1 MQRDVDIKRKWNYNK
16 KIWEIKRTSILEKRR
31 GNNERRK
38 SEQFVRIGLQ
48 TNRLPFG
55 SAVLISTHWTYY
67 ISPIKFYSFLGKEIK
82 QEQPKKRKKETTKK
96 K

>member
-1 MQRDVDIKRKWNYNK
+1 MKEDMPKSISIKQASK
-16 KIWEIKRTSILEKRR
+16 EM
-31 GNNERRK
+31 GK

-67 ISPIKFYSFLGKEIK
+67 ISPIKFYSFLGTEIK

>member
-1 MQRDVDIKRKWNYNK
+1 MKEDMPKSISIKQASK
-16 KIWEIKRTSILEKRR
+16 EM
-31 GNNERRK
+31 GK

-82 QEQPKKRKKETTKK
+82 QEQPKKRKKEKK
-96 K
+96 KKK

>member
-1 MQRDVDIKRKWNYNK
+1 MKEDMPKSISIKQASK
-16 KIWEIKRTSILEKRR
+16 EM
-31 GNNERRK
+31 GK

-48 TNRLPFG
+48 TNRLPFR

-82 QEQPKKRKKETTKK
+82 QEQPKKRKKETTNKK
-96 K
+96 